1 MDGGGIGGGEGG
13 PPGGGTEEVTQA
25 AVGVVEAGR
34 SPRAAQEVEAAMARP
49 EAAVV
54 ERVEVEGVAR
64 QVAAVRAAAAKVRRL
79 PRC

>member
-1 MDGGGIGGGEGG
+1 MREGLPVEG
-13 PPGGGTEEVTQA
+13 RKEVTQA
-25 AVGVVEAGR
+25 AVGVVAAGR
-34 SPRAAQEVEAAMARP
+34 SPRAARAVEAAMARP

>member
-1 MDGGGIGGGEGG
+1 MEVREGLPVEG
-13 PPGGGTEEVTQA
+13 RREVTQA

-34 SPRAAQEVEAAMARP
+34 SPRAAREVEAAMARP
-49 EAAVV
+49 EAVVV

-64 QVAAVRAAAAKVRRL
+64 RAAAVRAAAAKVRRL

>member
-1 MDGGGIGGGEGG
+1 MREGLPVEG
-13 PPGGGTEEVTQA
+13 RREVTQA

-34 SPRAAQEVEAAMARP
+34 SPRAAREVEAAMARP
-49 EAAVV
+49 EAAVA
-54 ERVEVEGVAR
+54 ERVAVEGVAR

>member
-1 MDGGGIGGGEGG
+1 MEGRK
-13 PPGGGTEEVTQA
+13 EVRQA
-25 AVGVVEAGR
+25 AVGVVAAGR
-34 SPRAAQEVEAAMARP
+34 SPRAARAVEAAMARP

-54 ERVEVEGVAR
+54 ERVAVEGVAR